1 MQYIVIQCQP
11 KDAQKKLNALAADGW
26 KVVFQ
31 SESTREISSC
41 FGLSKNIDSIINY
54 TLIKENGSSPY
65 PTATYENED
74 SFLDFVTNQ
83 NDDVNTANDNE
94 CPCCFATISQDDV
107 ECPNCG
113 YKLK

>member
-74 SFLDFVTNQ
+74 SFLVSLQIKT
-83 NDDVNTANDNE
+83 T
-94 CPCCFATISQDDV
+94 T
-107 ECPNCG
+107 
-113 YKLK
+113 